1 MALKL
6 KEINTITVEQ
16 YENISKL
23 NIDDKHKCI
32 ILVHYVVKTINKY
45 EELRIS
51 LSSDIR
57 LWHIFMAMQQ
67 FSTF

>member
-1 MALKL
+1 MVLKL
-6 KEINTITVEQ
+6 KEINILTVEQ

-23 NIDDKHKCI
+23 TIDDKHKCI
-32 ILVHYVVKTINKY
+32 ILVYYVVKTNNKY
-45 EELRIS
+45 EELRIL
-51 LSSDIR
+51 LSSDKR